1 LTEVKPGLEI
11 CSQDRWDR
19 ALMVREPLTAPR
31 GSGGAAARPGQLHR
45 ALTTVL
51 RPVHDVGGMGP
62 IQSPSA
68 PAGHTGALRLD
79 GPPDRR
85 RLFGR
90 LAAVF
95 FAGAGVLGLVTLPLP
110 APGSDKAATAAVYGV
125 ALALGV
131 VIWFAPWQ
139 RWPRRASLAI
149 LPPAFAL
156 IAVGNVFG
164 GADLH
169 TYGVFFVV
177 AFVWIGMAHP
187 PRTSAALAPLAAAA
201 YVLPLFFL
209 PGSREA
215 GLASAAITIPVCV
228 LVGESIAWGVGRLEI
243 IELALA
249 RERDRAEQLREL
261 DEMKDRFLSA
271 VSHELRT
278 PITICRGHLEVL
290 KEGADERE
298 VRAVKAMC
306 VSELA
311 LMGRLVE
318 DLATLA
324 RADDQALLRLE
335 SLPLD
340 SFLHDMMA
348 KAQAILGDRV
358 RVVSGVGG
366 ATLRADPQRLTQALV
381 NLLQNAADHAQG
393 DGPVCLRVQA
403 GPASWR
409 FEVADD
415 GGGLPPG
422 DEQVVFEPFSTG
434 SSPGGTGLG
443 LSIVRGI
450 ARAHGGDAG
459 AVNRPGHGVTFWIRI
474 PQ

>member
-1 LTEVKPGLEI
+1 
-11 CSQDRWDR
+11 
-19 ALMVREPLTAPR
+19 MVREPLAAHR
-31 GSGGAAARPGQLHR
+31 GSGGAAARPGQLYR
-45 ALTTVL
+45 ALTTVV
-51 RPVHDVGGMGP
+51 RPLHDFGEMDP
-62 IQSPSA
+62 IHSPPV
-68 PAGHTGALRLD
+68 PAGHTSASSLND

-110 APGSDKAATAAVYGV
+110 APGSDAAVIAAVYAV

-131 VIWFAPWQ
+131 AIWFAPWD

-149 LPPAFAL
+149 VPPAFAL

-187 PRTSAALAPLAAAA
+187 PRTSAAMAPLAAAA
-201 YVLPLFFL
+201 YILPLFFL
-209 PGSREA
+209 PGSIGA

-228 LVGESIAWGVGRLEI
+228 LVGEGIGWGVGKLEQ

-249 RERDRAEQLREL
+249 RERDRTERLREL

-290 KEGADERE
+290 EEGADERE

-306 VSELA
+306 VDELA

-318 DLATLA
+318 DLTTLA
-324 RADDQALLRLE
+324 WADDRALLQLE

-340 SFLHDMMA
+340 SFLHTMTA
-348 KAQAILGDRV
+348 KARAILGDRV
-358 RVVSGVGG
+358 RVVSGLGG

-381 NLLQNAADHAQG
+381 NLLQNAADHAKG
-393 DGPVCLRVQA
+393 NGPVCLRVQA
-403 GPASWR
+403 GPSSWR

-434 SSPGGTGLG
+434 SSRGGMGLG

-450 ARAHGGDAG
+450 ARAHGGECG
-459 AVNRPGHGVTFWIRI
+459 VVNRPGHGVTFWIRI
-474 PQ
+474 PR